1 MKISLNHLN
10 NLFKFNE
17 INLNQ
22 LVENLSLSSCE
33 IESVDFNKYDDNSVD
48 TILDIVSTANRS
60 DLLSYMGIA
69 REISALIKK
78 DRINLDLNID
88 NTLIPDKIII
98 FNNQECLAKI
108 TGIITNIQ
116 NYQSPLWLQKVLSV
130 SGINISGDIN
140 DTVNY
145 IMLETGFP
153 LVLFKY
159 NNEEDDKEIYN
170 YINRNNIIITK
181 DTDKLILKGILLYPQ
196 SIRKLSKKVNVKNEI
211 TQRYERGL
219 TLNDLEYAYKRSMY
233 LIKEI
238 HGASFNHVSLYRTDK
253 ISKNIK
259 PILVNVNNIINK
271 LGLINSIKKQIDHIT
286 IVNILKS
293 LGFYVSQSGDMLEVT
308 VPYYRQ
314 YDILREID
322 LVEEIGRIYGF
333 NKFTGLIPRIRPYS
347 ELTCQEILFRKMRS
361 RLKIL
366 GFNEFINYSL
376 NSELDTEMRGSIQS
390 IQLKNPLTGD
400 FSNLR
405 QTLLY
410 SIISNISYNLKMG
423 NGLINGYEIG
433 RLFNCNFDVYSEQ
446 SFLSLVISGDT
457 FSNNLYN
464 NHQNIDWFYAKGIVE
479 ELFSGFSDQ
488 IIWKKNEEGLN
499 NIYKNVFHSYN
510 FSNLFIN
517 ENFLGIFGQLHP
529 KILKE
534 KNIKYKVYALEINTE
549 MLLSYYEKNVRK
561 NILYKQYSLY
571 PYITRDITLNVN
583 KTVMAREIKEK
594 ILKNTDS
601 ILTKVEIISLYEGDR
616 VNINYKNISFRLYYQ
631 AANRTLTLPEVDNV
645 HKKISEQLNLEFA

>member
-22 LVENLSLSSCE
+22 LVESLSLSSCE
-33 IESVDFNKYDDNSVD
+33 IESLEFIKHDDNSAD
-48 TILDIVSTANRS
+48 TILDVVSTANRS
-60 DLLSYMGIA
+60 DLLSYLGIA
-69 REISALIKK
+69 REISALIKN

-88 NTLIPDKIII
+88 NILIPNNITSFD
-98 FNNQECLAKI
+98 NQECLAKI

-116 NYQSPLWLQKVLSV
+116 NYQSPLWLQQVLSV
-130 SGINISGDIN
+130 SGINISGNIN
-140 DTVNY
+140 DTINY

-153 LVLFKY
+153 LVLCEP
-159 NNEEDDKEIYN
+159 NNKEDDLEIYN
-170 YINRNNIIITK
+170 YINKDNIVITK
-181 DTDKLILKGILLYPQ
+181 NIDKLILKGILLSPQ
-196 SIRKLSKKVNVKNEI
+196 SIRKLSKKVNIKNEI

-219 TLNDLEYAYKRSMY
+219 TLHDLEYAYKRSIY

-238 HGASFNHVSLYRTDK
+238 HGASLNNVNLYHLDK

-259 PILVNVNNIINK
+259 PIFVNVNNIISK
-271 LGLINSIKKQIDHIT
+271 LGIINSINEQIDQIT
-286 IVNILKS
+286 IVNILES
-293 LGFYVSQSGDMLEVT
+293 LGFNVSQSGDMLEVA
-308 VPYYRQ
+308 VPYYREH
-314 YDILREID
+314 DVFREID

-333 NKFTGLIPRIRPYS
+333 NNFSDIIPRIRSYS
-347 ELTCQEILFRKMRS
+347 ELTSQEILIRKMRS

-376 NSELDTEMRGSIQS
+376 NSDLDIEMKGS
-390 IQLKNPLTGD
+390 IQLKNPLTAD

-410 SIISNISYNLKMG
+410 SIINNISYNIKTG

-433 RLFNCNFDVYSEQ
+433 RLFNYNFDSYTEQ

-457 FSNNLYN
+457 FNNNLYN
-464 NHQNIDWFYAKGIVE
+464 NNQNIDWFYAKGIVE
-479 ELFSGFSDQ
+479 ELLSGFVDKL
-488 IIWKKNEEGLN
+488 IWEKNQEDLN
-499 NIYKNVFHSYN
+499 DIYKNIFHSYN
-510 FSNLFIN
+510 ASKLFIN

-529 KILKE
+529 KLLKE
-534 KNIKYKVYALEINTE
+534 KNIKYKVYALEINIE
-549 MLLSYYEKNVRK
+549 LLLSYYKENARK
-561 NILYKQYSLY
+561 NTLYKQYSLY

-583 KTVMAREIKEK
+583 KTVMATEIKQK

-601 ILTKVEIISLYEGDR
+601 ILTKVEIISLYEGDK

-631 AANRTLTLPEVDNV
+631 APNRTLTISEVDNI
-645 HKKISEQLNLEFA
+645 HKKISEKLNLEFS